1 VAGASSSTPGASP
14 DATPET
20 TSDVISDATTTLAAG
35 ETPGAGDTDR
45 PTQKFARLAVRMD
58 VRVST
63 IDPET
68 DPWTGK
74 TFFRSSEETCA
85 NVSRGGAFVVTK
97 ETIPRGRRL
106 LVELVLP
113 DGREVQT
120 MARVAWSSSIAQ
132 GAPAGQREERGIGV
146 EFLGGSRN
154 QLLELERFI
163 ARSFR
168 RRQRTADT
176 GYPLSTGG

>member
-1 VAGASSSTPGASP
+1 MASASTP
-14 DATPET
+14 DA
-20 TSDVISDATTTLAAG
+20 ATVA
-35 ETPGAGDTDR
+35 R
-45 PTQKFARLAVRMD
+45 PTQRFTRLSVRMG

-97 ETIPRGRRL
+97 EPIPRGRRL
-106 LVELVLP
+106 LLEFEIP
-113 DGREVQT
+113 GGREVQT
-120 MARVAWSSSIAQ
+120 MATVVWSSGLAP
-132 GAPAGQREERGIGV
+132 GTPAGEPGERGIGV
-146 EFLGGSRN
+146 EFLGGSRD

-163 ARSFR
+163 SRAFR
-168 RRQRTADT
+168 RRRLTSSEHGHALNAN
-176 GYPLSTGG
+176 GR